1 MSASSIAM
9 LNIRLVPMKAPA
21 AIVEAVVAAVVPHA
35 TALTAYN
42 AGIAPPA
49 VMITAAV
56 AAATIKPPINQ

>member
-1 MSASSIAM
+1 
-9 LNIRLVPMKAPA
+9 MKAPA

-56 AAATIKPPINQ
+56 ADATIKPPINQ